1 MRVLF
6 TSTNEKSFAR
16 WRDQLSA
23 LDSRIQLVN
32 LADNPDLDSIEIVLA
47 WQPPEGIFPQLN
59 NLKLIQ
65 SLGMGVDHL
74 FKCPDLPKDIPIS
87 RIIDPDMTEQMCE
100 YALYGTLKAFRK
112 FHLYQR
118 QQRDQIWEPLSR
130 NFHDQFSI
138 GILGFGELGSAI
150 TERLYKN
157 GFTNLHVWSRSK
169 KRTKMALSYAGS
181 DELDAFLNELQV
193 LICLLPLT
201 PETTG
206 ILNRDTLSK
215 LAPGAFLINPA
226 RGEHLIE
233 NDLLELLNSGHL
245 SGALLDVFNEEPLPQ
260 THPFWQ
266 HPDIEMT
273 PHIAAS
279 TNPRTAA
286 EQVLQNIH
294 QIMENKAPLNLIDA
308 VKGY

>member
-1 MRVLF
+1 M
-6 TSTNEKSFAR
+6 
-16 WRDQLSA
+16 
-23 LDSRIQLVN
+23 
-32 LADNPDLDSIEIVLA
+32 
-47 WQPPEGIFPQLN
+47 
-59 NLKLIQ
+59 
-65 SLGMGVDHL
+65 
-74 FKCPDLPKDIPIS
+74 
-87 RIIDPDMTEQMCE
+87 
-100 YALYGTLKAFRK
+100 
-112 FHLYQR
+112 
-118 QQRDQIWEPLSR
+118 
-130 NFHDQFSI
+130 
-138 GILGFGELGSAI
+138 
-150 TERLYKN
+150 
-157 GFTNLHVWSRSK
+157 
-169 KRTKMALSYAGS
+169 
-181 DELDAFLNELQV
+181 
-193 LICLLPLT
+193 PLT

-233 NDLLELLNSGHL
+233 NDLLELLDSGHL

-266 HPDIEMT
+266 HPDIEIT

-286 EQVLQNIH
+286 EQVVQNIH